1 MSNTKKLLTVMAII
15 ESMLGEE
22 YLNDMQDFLDSEM
35 FNNEVKDNDKNN
47 TQTDMGNQ
55 FICHTCTNI

>member
-22 YLNDMQDFLDSEM
+22 YLNDMQDFLGSEI
-35 FNNEVKDNDKNN
+35 FNNEVKNNDKNN
-47 TQTDMGNQ
+47 TQTDMGD
-55 FICHTCTNI
+55 

>member
-55 FICHTCTNI
+55 FICH